1 MKLLGILLIA
11 VASQAA
17 RGPVSARV
25 AAAIR
30 ASPVARGAFWGIE
43 VYDLNSG
50 RQVFHLNERQFFV
63 PASNTKLFT
72 TALALSRLGPAFQV
86 ETVVSAAAVPDAEGR
101 IAGSLTLV
109 GAGDAN
115 LSGRP
120 IPYDVE
126 APKLDPLTAMRDL
139 ARQLFARG
147 VRSIAGDVI
156 GDDTA
161 FPYEPYGPGWGIDDP
176 ATGDGAPVS
185 ALSVN
190 DNSISLLVEPAKLT
204 FTPALPVFTVENR
217 IVPATA
223 GTERDLHVTREAG
236 SSTLRLWGT
245 IPENDMGE
253 TFSLGVDDPARFA
266 ALALMAALQ
275 EQGITVTGNAVAL
288 HRYPGAPIGFVSRNP
303 VTLATHRS
311 PPLIEDLRVTD
322 KVSQNLHAEML
333 LRLVGRGSRRDG
345 LKDLDE
351 FVSQAG
357 IDKTDYSFQ
366 DGSGMS
372 RLNVVTP
379 HTVVQLL
386 TFMAKSPL
394 AADFASLLPVAGVD
408 GSLRLRF
415 AASRAKGKVFAKTG
429 SLSHTSA
436 LSGYAVRANG
446 HRLAFSIL
454 VNNYNGPTAAIRETI
469 DRICALLVE

>member
-1 MKLLGILLIA
+1 MKLLAVLLIA
-11 VASQAA
+11 VVCQGV
-17 RGPVSARV
+17 RGPLTGRIN
-25 AAAIR
+25 AAIR
-30 ASPVARGAFWGIE
+30 ASSVARGAFWGIE
-43 VYDLNSG
+43 VYDLTSG
-50 RQVFHLNERQFFV
+50 RRTVSLNEQQFFV

-72 TALALSRLGPAFQV
+72 TALALSRLGAGFQV
-86 ETVVSAAAVPDAEGR
+86 ETVVAAAAAPDAEGR
-101 IAGSLTLV
+101 IAGSLTLI

-126 APKLDPLTAMRDL
+126 APKQDPLSAMRDL
-139 ARQLFARG
+139 ARQLFERG
-147 VRSIAGDVI
+147 VRSVGGGVI
-156 GDDTA
+156 GDDTV
-161 FPYEPYGPGWGIDDP
+161 FPYEPYGPGWGVDDP
-176 ATGDGAPVS
+176 ATSDGAPVS
-185 ALSVN
+185 ALAVN
-190 DNSISLLVEPAKLT
+190 DNAITLLVEPAKLT
-204 FTPALPVFTVENR
+204 FVPALSVFTVENR
-217 IVPATA
+217 IVA

-236 SSTLRLWGT
+236 SATLRLWGT
-245 IPENDMGE
+245 LPVNDAGE
-253 TFSLGVDDPARFA
+253 TFALGVDDAARFA
-266 ALALMAALQ
+266 AIALTAALK
-275 EQGITVTGNAVAL
+275 EQGISVAGNAIAL
-288 HRYPGAPIGFVSRNP
+288 HRYPGAEIGFVSPNR

-333 LRLVGRGSRRDG
+333 LRLVGKGSRRDG
-345 LKDLDE
+345 LKELDD
-351 FVSQAG
+351 FVAQAG
-357 IDKTDYSFQ
+357 IEKTGYAFH

-386 TFMAKSPL
+386 TFMARSPL

-415 AASRAKGKVFAKTG
+415 AGNRAKGKVFAKTG

-446 HRLAFSIL
+446 HKLAFSIL
-454 VNNYNGPTAAIRETI
+454 VNNYNGPTSAIRETI

>member
-1 MKLLGILLIA
+1 MKLLSVFLLA
-11 VASQAA
+11 VVCHAG
-17 RGPVSARV
+17 RGPLSARV
-25 AAAIR
+25 NAAIR

-43 VYDLNSG
+43 VYDLTSG
-50 RQVFHLNERQFFV
+50 RQTLHLNDQQFFV

-72 TALALSRLGPAFQV
+72 TALALSRLGAGFQV
-86 ETVVSAAAVPDAEGR
+86 ETVVSAAAAPDAEGR
-101 IAGSLTLV
+101 IAGSLTLI
-109 GAGDAN
+109 GAGDPN

-126 APKLDPLTAMRDL
+126 APKQDPLTAMREL
-139 ARQLFARG
+139 ARQLFERG
-147 VRSIAGDVI
+147 VRSVAGDVI
-156 GDDTA
+156 GDDTL

-176 ATGDGAPVS
+176 AYSDGAPVS
-185 ALSVN
+185 ALAVN
-190 DNSISLLVEPAKLT
+190 DNSISLTVEPAKLT
-204 FTPALPVFTVENR
+204 FAPALSVFTVENR
-217 IVPATA
+217 IVA
-223 GTERDLHVTREAG
+223 GAERDIHVEREAG
-236 SSTLRLWGT
+236 SATLRLWGT
-245 IPENDMGE
+245 MPVNDTGE
-253 TFSLGVDDPARFA
+253 TLSLGIDDPARFA
-266 ALALMAALQ
+266 AMALIAALR
-275 EQGITVTGNAVAL
+275 EQGIAVSGNAVAL
-288 HRYPGAPIGFVSRNP
+288 HRYPGAEIGFVSPNR
-303 VTLATHRS
+303 VTLAMHRS

-345 LKDLDE
+345 LKELDE

-357 IDKTDYSFQ
+357 TEKTGYAFF

-386 TFMAKSPL
+386 TFMARSPL

-408 GSLRLRF
+408 GSLRFRF
-415 AASRAKGKVFAKTG
+415 AGSRARGKVFAKTG

-446 HRLAFSIL
+446 HQLAFSIL